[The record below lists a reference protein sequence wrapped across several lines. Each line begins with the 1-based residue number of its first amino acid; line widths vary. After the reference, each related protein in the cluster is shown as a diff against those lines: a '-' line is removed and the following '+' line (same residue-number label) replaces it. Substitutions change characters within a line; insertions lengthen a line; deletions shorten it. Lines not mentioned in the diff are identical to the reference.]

1 MLNLKKLVAWLSGT
15 GAVTGQAQSGGE
27 ERRRFQR
34 LNLENCQMMIAA
46 EGPFL
51 VTNLSFGGFR
61 VDLQDYKLVGGLMPG
76 KIIEVT
82 LQLQQINLKCQIEIK
97 NLFNSLA
104 GCAFHNFSPAQ
115 SRIISEF
122 IKPAILGFSLREID
136 SAKLKNDDPELK
148 MRWFQGEDGVQVFL
162 WQTLE
167 GDAVRQ
173 EFYFLDYYIG
183 WQNNVTGLQTGKI
196 RPEHRSGFGRV
207 SPDAVIFY
215 RIPPYRSLK
224 LGKVILECSKMPHEA
239 REVLLREI
247 ASEEKRLFHRFIVKN
262 GAVVFLADLAADRE
276 FPILNISMQ
285 GMALLRHEDNNF
297 ELNHEISGTV
307 FAGETSVKIVFKPA
321 YTHENLLGGVIAT
334 IDEEEQQKLEQFLA
348 PRLLAQYLEE
358 VPAPTEMPVAAAP
371 GSRTWL
377 YTGLHN
383 THILSLINPDGQ
395 LALGRIAFMDR
406 AITCR
411 RGQLQQHSC
420 PDGLIFPAD
429 WELDPSINAMELE
442 QATARICY
450 EMVLN
455 ATMAQEVRKNWLKIL
470 EPAIGSETG
479 RFKQPKRQD

>member
-1 MLNLKKLVAWLSGT
+1 MLNLKRLVAWLSGT
-15 GAVTGQAQSGGE
+15 GEAVGQLQTGGAD
-27 ERRRFQR
+27 RRRFQR
-34 LNLENCQMMIAA
+34 LNLENCQLMIGA
-46 EGPFL
+46 EGPFP

-61 VDLQDYKLVGGLMPG
+61 VDLQGYKLLGGMMPG
-76 KIIEVT
+76 KIIEVNVR
-82 LQLQQINLKCQIEIK
+82 LQQINLKCRIEIK
-97 NLFNSLA
+97 NLFNSHA

-136 SAKLKNDDPELK
+136 SAKLQNDDPELR

-183 WQNNVTGLQTGKI
+183 WQSDLTGLQTGKI

-224 LGKVILECSKMPHEA
+224 LGKMILECSKMPPEA
-239 REVLLREI
+239 CELLLREI

-262 GAVVFLADLAADRE
+262 GAVVFLADQAADRE

-285 GMALLRHEDNNF
+285 GMALLRREDSSLEPNQ
-297 ELNHEISGTV
+297 EISGTV
-307 FAGETSVKIVFKPA
+307 FAGEIRVKIVFKPA
-321 YTHENLLGGVIAT
+321 YTHENLLGGAITT
-334 IDEEEQQKLEQFLA
+334 INEEEQQKLEQFLA

-358 VPAPTEMPVAAAP
+358 VPAPAEMPVAAAP

-411 RGQLQQHSC
+411 RGQLQQHNC

-429 WELDPSINAMELE
+429 WELDPSITAFELD
-442 QATARICY
+442 QPTARICY

-455 ATMAQEVRKNWLKIL
+455 ADMAQEVRKNWLKIL
-470 EPAIGSETG
+470 ESAIGRETA
-479 RFKQPKRQD
+479 PN